1 MKLAERLDG
10 LPLAVATAGMYLSQ
24 TPDSFAEYLKL
35 YEDSW
40 NELGDNSDGLME
52 YGDRTLYSTWNVSL
66 KRVEAQDPEAAQ
78 LVRFTAYLSNV
89 DIWYEFFQRGAENG
103 PSWLLEVVRSKPRFD
118 RAMGKLQ
125 DYGLV
130 EAPKKRYSMH
140 ACVHDWTLNSL
151 NRAVDG
157 ALYGLAFDCVVKSI
171 NAQEGSQSSFMTC
184 RRLAAHA
191 VRLEH
196 DRFQD
201 LVEETGWKFKRY
213 NDTHVI
219 ADFLRTQNQFW
230 PAEKMY
236 RRSLA
241 GKEVVLGPECVSTLA
256 TVNNL
261 GNLYG
266 QQGKLDEAKQMYW
279 RALSGYEQALGP
291 EYTSTL
297 ITVNNLGILYRDQG
311 KLDEAKEMYQRALS
325 GYEQALG
332 PEHTSTLNTVNNLG
346 VLYRDQGKL
355 DEAEEM
361 HRRALSGYE
370 KALGPEDTSTL
381 CTVNNLGVL
390 YKDQGKLGEAEQM
403 YQRALSGYEKALGPE
418 HTSTLHTVN
427 NLGTICAGQG
437 KLDEAEQMYRRAL
450 SGYEKAWGLEDNA
463 IPILRTISNLGILYA
478 KQGMID
484 EAEQMYRRALTGCTR
499 NLGSTHL
506 LTLHVTNSLESLR
519 KSQQIQGG

>member
-1 MKLAERLDG
+1 MKLAKRLDG
-10 LPLAVATAGMYLSQ
+10 LPLAVATAGMYLRQ
-24 TPDSFAEYLKL
+24 TPDSFAEFLTL

-40 NELGDNSDGLME
+40 NELDDNSDGLMK
-52 YGDRTLYSTWNVSL
+52 YADRTLYSTWNMSL

-89 DIWYEFFQRGAENG
+89 DIWYELLQRGAENG
-103 PSWLLEVVRSKPRFD
+103 PSWLLEVVRSKPRFN
-118 RAMGKLQ
+118 RAMRKLQ

-130 EAPKKRYSMH
+130 EVQGNRYSIH
-140 ACVHDWTLNSL
+140 TCVHDWTLNSL
-151 NRAVDG
+151 NRVVDG
-157 ALYGLAFDCVVKSI
+157 VLYGLAFDCVVKSI
-171 NAQEGSQSSFMTC
+171 DAQEGSNSSFMTC

-196 DRFQD
+196 GRFKD
-201 LVEETGWKFKRY
+201 LVEETGWKLKRY
-213 NDTHVI
+213 NDTHAI
-219 ADFLRTQNQFW
+219 ADFLRTQNQFS

-241 GKEVVLGPECVSTLA
+241 GKEEVLGPECMSTLA

-266 QQGKLDEAKQMYW
+266 GQGKLDEAKEMYL

-311 KLDEAKEMYQRALS
+311 KF
-325 GYEQALG
+325 
-332 PEHTSTLNTVNNLG
+332 
-346 VLYRDQGKL
+346 
-355 DEAEEM
+355 DEAEQM
-361 HRRALSGYE
+361 YQRALSGYE
-370 KALGPEDTSTL
+370 KALGPEHTSTL

-390 YKDQGKLGEAEQM
+390 CKDQGKLDEAEQM

-427 NLGTICAGQG
+427 NLGTIYADQG
-437 KLDEAEQMYRRAL
+437 KLDEAEQTYRRAL
-450 SGYEKAWGLEDNA
+450 SGYEKAWGSEDNA

-478 KQGMID
+478 KQGMLD
-484 EAEQMYRRALTGCTR
+484 EAEQMYRRALAGCTR

-519 KSQQIQGG
+519 KPQQIQGG